1 MGLCAGFT
9 KMHTYQKIYEFAA
22 SAGAFE
28 GYVYRRSKAEIDT
41 EALSSWVD
49 NLIEAYENLPSE
61 ARDNCQFSID
71 RTLGRALK
79 SLGFLFDDRHAVI
92 RKLQKI
98 VKGELP
104 KSPDDFQKD
113 KWFQD

>member
-1 MGLCAGFT
+1 
-9 KMHTYQKIYEFAA
+9 MHIDQKIFEFAA

-28 GYVYRRSKAEIDT
+28 GYVYRRSKEEIDT

-113 KWFQD
+113 KWFQQ

>member
-1 MGLCAGFT
+1 
-9 KMHTYQKIYEFAA
+9 MHIYRKIYEFAA

-28 GYVYRRSKAEIDT
+28 GYLYRRSKAEIDT

-49 NLIEAYENLPSE
+49 NLLDAYENLPSE
-61 ARDNCQFSID
+61 ARDECQPSID

-79 SLGFLFDDRHAVI
+79 SLGFLFDDRHAFI
-92 RKLQKI
+92 SKLQKI

-104 KSPDDFQKD
+104 GSPDDFQKE
-113 KWFQD
+113 KWFQK

>member
-1 MGLCAGFT
+1 VSLREVAQ
-9 KMHTYQKIYEFAA
+9 MHLYQKICEFAA

-41 EALSSWVD
+41 EALSNWVD
-49 NLIEAYENLPSE
+49 NLLDAYENLSSE
-61 ARDNCQFSID
+61 ARNECQSAID

-79 SLGFLFDDRHAVI
+79 SLDLLFDDRHAFI

-113 KWFQD
+113 KWFQK